1 MNYEDPSTCQNFP
14 QADKHNLERISG
26 ESAAEIKTAFPMAE
40 HNP

>member
-14 QADKHNLERISG
+14 QADQHNLERIYG
-26 ESAAEIKTAFPMAE
+26 ESAAEIKTAIPVAE